1 MALHGQ
7 DGHADGQQTGGAP
20 KPENRRPPQPAGP
33 VDAGPARAN
42 APRPPALLHSADGRP
57 QPPGGQV
64 CLVKSNNFTTS
75 TAHFI
80 SIFAADAQHTCGFT
94 LHLTG
99 TDDHARFRRPPDERP
114 ARHIQRPSSQRD
126 TMRSWRRLPPAH
138 GRPLQHDA
146 ECQQGRAGC
155 SLSVA
160 PARRGPAAV
169 RMAALAPVGPPPQ
182 TVPDWPVPHLF
193 IRVFPDEAV
202 SAYVATRLP
211 GM

>member
-138 GRPLQHDA
+138 GRPA
-146 ECQQGRAGC
+146 A
-155 SLSVA
+155 
-160 PARRGPAAV
+160 ARRRMPTGPAPD
-169 RMAALAPVGPPPQ
+169 AAFPSHRPVGHPPQ
-182 TVPDWPVPHLF
+182 TAPGWPGQGPLT
-193 IRVFPDEAV
+193 RVFPDGPV
-202 SAYVATRLP
+202 SAHVAARLP
-211 GM
+211 DT

>member
-7 DGHADGQQTGGAP
+7 DGHADGQQTDGAP

-126 TMRSWRRLPPAH
+126 TMRSWRCLPPCPH
-138 GRPLQHDA
+138 TNGQHTTQNA
-146 ECQQGRAGC
+146 NTACARC
-155 SLSVA
+155 SLSVTAAHRA
-160 PARRGPAAV
+160 PATDRAG
-169 RMAALAPVGPPPQ
+169 LAGSAP
-182 TVPDWPVPHLF
+182 T
-193 IRVFPDEAV
+193 IRVFPDEPV
-202 SAYVATRLP
+202 SAHVATRLP
-211 GM
+211 GQ

>member
-33 VDAGPARAN
+33 VDAGPACAN

-155 SLSVA
+155 SLSVT
-160 PARRGPAAV
+160 PARRVPATDRAGL
-169 RMAALAPVGPPPQ
+169 AGAAPVHQG
-182 TVPDWPVPHLF
+182 
-193 IRVFPDEAV
+193 FP
-202 SAYVATRLP
+202 
-211 GM
+211 

>member
-7 DGHADGQQTGGAP
+7 DGHANGQQTGGAP

-80 SIFAADAQHTCGFT
+80 SIFAARRAAQRAVSPCISPE
-94 LHLTG
+94 LTITPASG
-99 TDDHARFRRPPDERP
+99 AHPMNGRR
-114 ARHIQRPSSQRD
+114 ATSSAHRHSVTQCVVGGVCL
-126 TMRSWRRLPPAH
+126 LPMAD
-138 GRPLQHDA
+138 RCSTTQNA
-146 ECQQGRAGC
+146 KQGRAGC
-155 SLSVA
+155 SLSVT
-160 PARRGPAAV
+160 PARRVPATDRAGL
-169 RMAALAPVGPPPQ
+169 AGAAPVHQG
-182 TVPDWPVPHLF
+182 
-193 IRVFPDEAV
+193 FP
-202 SAYVATRLP
+202 
-211 GM
+211 